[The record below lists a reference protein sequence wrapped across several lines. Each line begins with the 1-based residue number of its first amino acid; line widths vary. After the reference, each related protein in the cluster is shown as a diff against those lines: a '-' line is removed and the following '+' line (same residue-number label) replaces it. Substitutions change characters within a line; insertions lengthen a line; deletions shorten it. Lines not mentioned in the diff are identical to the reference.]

1 MKIGLRYRELLRQIG
16 VPLEEELD
24 GLVAGVQ
31 TAWNVDHAED
41 GTHQRVTIGAC
52 SLFVRDGEVW
62 VRNAAGTET
71 QVS

>member
-1 MKIGLRYRELLRQIG
+1 MKIGLRYRELMRRIG

-24 GLVAGVQ
+24 GLVAGIQ
-31 TAWNVDHAED
+31 SAWNIDHAEN
-41 GTHQRVTIGAC
+41 GTHSQVTIGDC
-52 SLFVRDGEVW
+52 RLFVRDGEVW